1 MARLANFATPK
12 LRVLSKI
19 SPWNKVNLGEYL
31 SFKNGINADKDSYGS
46 GYKFIN
52 VLDIINN
59 DFIKHD
65 SIIGS
70 VSVDEKTFLNNEV
83 AYGDILF
90 QRSSENREEA
100 GQSNVYLDK
109 KHTATFGGFVIR
121 GKPLKDY
128 NPIYLNYLL
137 KSWLV
142 RREVIRKSGGSTRY
156 NVGQDTLSSVELF
169 ITDCEDEQNEI
180 ADVFSSVDI
189 KIKLLKEKHV
199 LLEQYKKGVMQ
210 KLFSQEIRF
219 KDENGNAF
227 PDWSNAKFEQVFER
241 VTQKNKENNQNVL
254 TISAQRGLINQQ
266 KYFNKSV
273 SAKNVT
279 GYYLLNNGDFAY
291 NKSYSKGYPMGAIKR
306 LNNYEKGVVSTL
318 YICFKSHGNQHDEFW
333 EQYFEAGLLNRE
345 ISKIAQEGARN
356 HGLLNVSVT
365 EFFKDITVHEP
376 SEKEQIRIAEFL
388 GTLDKKLELVSQ
400 QIEQTQT
407 FKKGLLQQMF
417 V

>member
-1 MARLANFATPK
+1 MARLANYATPK
-12 LRVLSKI
+12 LRVLSKVDT
-19 SPWNKVNLGEYL
+19 WNKVNLGEYL

-59 DFIKHD
+59 DFIEHD

-109 KHTATFGGFVIR
+109 KYTATFGGFVIR
-121 GKPLKDY
+121 GKALKDF

-189 KIKLLKEKHV
+189 KIKLLKEKHA

-210 KLFSQEIRF
+210 KLFSQETRF
-219 KDENGNAF
+219 KDEKGNKF
-227 PDWSNAKFEQVFER
+227 PDWIKGTLGDLSNKVSN
-241 VTQKNKENNQNVL
+241 KNKDESVTAVFTNSAKSGIVNQTDYFKKDIANENNLGGYSVVEKNDFVYNPRISVL
-254 TISAQRGLINQQ
+254 APVGPIKRNHVGQGVMSPLYTIFRFKNEYVLDYLEL
-266 KYFNKSV
+266 YFGTTQWHRYMNSIANIGARHDRMNITMGDFFNLPIPIPSKDEMEKIVGFIQSLN
-273 SAKNVT
+273 KNVD
-279 GYYLLNNGDFAY
+279 L
-291 NKSYSKGYPMGAIKR
+291 
-306 LNNYEKGVVSTL
+306 V
-318 YICFKSHGNQHDEFW
+318 
-333 EQYFEAGLLNRE
+333 
-345 ISKIAQEGARN
+345 AQQ
-356 HGLLNVSVT
+356 L
-365 EFFKDITVHEP
+365 K
-376 SEKEQIRIAEFL
+376 
-388 GTLDKKLELVSQ
+388 
-400 QIEQTQT
+400 QTQT